1 VCIRIRRKSETR
13 KHVEGDNMT
22 DREFIEKLL
31 EIMEINALAD
41 WVTNDPW
48 DEFEEL
54 RVMIEEHLKRT

>member
-1 VCIRIRRKSETR
+1 
-13 KHVEGDNMT
+13 MT
-22 DREFIEKLL
+22 DREFIEALL

-41 WVTNDPW
+41 WLTNDPW